1 MQNLLPF
8 AHNHATITRIV
19 LATLRVGAQ
28 SRQQSRPQSRAGR
41 WGFGCVI
48 VQTEYYKEISLDI
61 LFKLQSE
68 QSRNRLPNGLRVI
81 VGVIVGVIVPAP
93 AEWPTQ
99 CA

>member
-1 MQNLLPF
+1 M
-8 AHNHATITRIV
+8 I
-19 LATLRVGAQ
+19 AQ
-28 SRQQSRPQSRAGR
+28 TG
-41 WGFGCVI
+41 
-48 VQTEYYKEISLDI
+48 YYKEISLDI